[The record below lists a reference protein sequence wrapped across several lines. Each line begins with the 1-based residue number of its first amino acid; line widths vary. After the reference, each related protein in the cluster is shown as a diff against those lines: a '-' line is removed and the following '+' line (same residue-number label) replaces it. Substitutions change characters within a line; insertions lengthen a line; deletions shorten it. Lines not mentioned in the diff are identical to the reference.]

1 MSQPT
6 IHPAMSPAPLSQT
19 SVRSPSNRRRKRRR
33 FDEIPILARS
43 YSKSWLL
50 PIRTPGLINKVRS
63 SLREETP
70 PVAADFGLLGPW
82 EDSITSFTPSSEQ
95 IDHLSDFI
103 YKHVVDRFDVDAG
116 LAAFG
121 LGAGAIIE
129 IEAKIGHF
137 VDKRTNNRL
146 RRSVTAEYVL
156 DKSDPD
162 LRVNFKSSMTDVRS
176 LLTSL
181 SLTY

>member
-1 MSQPT
+1 M
-6 IHPAMSPAPLSQT
+6 
-19 SVRSPSNRRRKRRR
+19 
-33 FDEIPILARS
+33 
-43 YSKSWLL
+43 
-50 PIRTPGLINKVRS
+50 
-63 SLREETP
+63 P

-95 IDHLSDFI
+95 INHLSDFI
-103 YKHVVDRFDVDAG
+103 YKHVVDRLDVDAG

-121 LGAGAIIE
+121 LGAGAVIE
-129 IEAKIGHF
+129 IEAKIGQL

-146 RRSVTAEYVL
+146 RMSVTTEYVL

-162 LRVNFKSSMTDVRS
+162 LRVNFKSSMTDVRP
-176 LLTSL
+176 LLASL